1 MSTKGGC
8 SVDQAKK
15 QSLKTQELL
24 KNQSP
29 RLVPP
34 FSIQSLQK
42 NTKVM
47 PYSVF
52 NRNRKL
58 TKKPRRTSFRM
69 HYERGDLPLR
79 LEYFSGGARILWT
92 MDLNKLN
99 YHLYLP
105 LFFDGL
111 SESEHPYKTY
121 AQQGVRDLINFGRD
135 KIYNCIPQL
144 IVPIKR
150 ALNTNNKEVMCVTL
164 KIIQQMVMA
173 SDLVGPGLV
182 PFYRQLLPMFNAYKT
197 FEATCDDKVDYSQ
210 KKSCNLSVLVEETL
224 QVLERHGGEDAFINI
239 KYMCPTYESCLLN

>member
-1 MSTKGGC
+1 MSCNELCTVEK
-8 SVDQAKK
+8 VKK
-15 QSLKTQELL
+15 QSLSAQALL
-24 KNQSP
+24 KKQSP

-47 PYSVF
+47 SYSYF

-58 TKKPRRTSFRM
+58 SKKPRRTSFRM

-79 LEYFSGGARILWT
+79 LEYFNGGWRIMWT

-111 SESEHPYKTY
+111 SEPEHPYKTY
-121 AQQGVRDLINFGRD
+121 ARQGVRDLINFGRD
-135 KIYNCIPQL
+135 KIYPVIPQL

-150 ALNTNNKEVMCVTL
+150 MC
-164 KIIQQMVMA
+164 IAMA
-173 SDLVGPGLV
+173 
-182 PFYRQLLPMFNAYKT
+182 
-197 FEATCDDKVDYSQ
+197 
-210 KKSCNLSVLVEETL
+210 
-224 QVLERHGGEDAFINI
+224 
-239 KYMCPTYESCLLN
+239 

>member
-1 MSTKGGC
+1 MMSINELC
-8 SVDQAKK
+8 CVDQMKK
-15 QSLKTQELL
+15 QSLKAQELL
-24 KNQSP
+24 KKQSP

-42 NTKVM
+42 NAKVM

-58 TKKPRRTSFRM
+58 IKKPRRTSFRM

-79 LEYFSGGARILWT
+79 LDYFPGGCRILWT

-121 AQQGVRDLINFGRD
+121 ARQGVRDLINFGRD
-135 KIYNCIPQL
+135 KIYPVIPQL

-150 ALNTNNKEVMCVTL
+150 TCKCNKNVHFM
-164 KIIQQMVMA
+164 
-173 SDLVGPGLV
+173 
-182 PFYRQLLPMFNAYKT
+182 YK
-197 FEATCDDKVDYSQ
+197 
-210 KKSCNLSVLVEETL
+210 L
-224 QVLERHGGEDAFINI
+224 
-239 KYMCPTYESCLLN
+239 

>member
-1 MSTKGGC
+1 MSAKGVC
-8 SVDQAKK
+8 SVDQVKK
-15 QSLKTQELL
+15 QSLKTQEVQR
-24 KNQSP
+24 NQSA

-47 PYSVF
+47 PYSIF
-52 NRNRKL
+52 NRNRTM

-111 SESEHPYKTY
+111 SESEHPYKIY

-135 KIYNCIPQL
+135 KIYSCIPQL

-150 ALNTNNKEVMCVTL
+150 
-164 KIIQQMVMA
+164 
-173 SDLVGPGLV
+173 
-182 PFYRQLLPMFNAYKT
+182 
-197 FEATCDDKVDYSQ
+197 
-210 KKSCNLSVLVEETL
+210 
-224 QVLERHGGEDAFINI
+224 
-239 KYMCPTYESCLLN
+239 TYAMP